1 MARQSMLTKQHFDK
15 VSKTFAKKVDL
26 DKTNKTLDR
35 VVAIL
40 AQTNKTL
47 DRVVEAQNHTNT
59 TVARTTASLANLIE
73 DFREFKED
81 MRNVPTILDSHTAS
95 LDKILKNT
103 ELSKTETAALQNAVK
118 RHEQWIMQIADKV
131 GIKLES
137 NL

>member
-1 MARQSMLTKQHFDK
+1 MARQSTLTKQHFDK
-15 VSKTFAKKVDL
+15 ISKTFARRVDL
-26 DKTNKTLDR
+26 AKTNKTLDR
-35 VVAIL
+35 VVA
-40 AQTNKTL
+40 TL
-47 DRVVEAQNHTNT
+47 DR
-59 TVARTTASLANLIE
+59 TTALLANITE

-81 MRNVPTILDSHTAS
+81 LKNVPSILESHTNS

-103 ELSKTETAALQNAVK
+103 EFSKTETTALQNAVK